1 MRSES
6 SLSRVLIKAF
16 SLFVIINLVY
26 PLMNSQVAR
35 ISAYNVIFPGRTRLP
50 FGVTGDPY
58 TITVDNLDTMF
69 ASHLISAG
77 KGSNEFRLAL
87 IGDSSVWG
95 ENLGAS
101 EVISEQWN
109 RLNVQCGAK
118 LIKAYDLGYPHPSI
132 LKDLVILDKVIEY
145 DPDLIIWFVTL
156 NSLISQRVNPF
167 LTANQDRVNTILDMY
182 DIPFRGGSRL
192 NRKEPV
198 FFENTLVG
206 QRSNLAR
213 QIKLQMLGI
222 VWTATGADTNTLSND
237 ERPDFDVGD
246 DPRYQGMQP
255 PDDLRDMLLFGA
267 LDAGRSI
274 AGSIPILLV
283 NEPVFVTHEADSQV
297 RYNVTYPRWAY
308 DQYRAA
314 MNGQAQ
320 TLRWNYLDLWNAIP
334 PEYFSD
340 AGLHL
345 SPHGERLLIEQ
356 VNPTVQSLACRRTP

>member
-1 MRSES
+1 MKSEFN
-6 SLSRVLIKAF
+6 LPRVLIKAL
-16 SLFVIINLVY
+16 SLFVMINLVY
-26 PLMNSQVAR
+26 PLINPQVAR
-35 ISAYNVIFPGRTRLP
+35 ISGYNAVFPGRTRLP
-50 FGVTGDPY
+50 FGVMGDPY
-58 TITVDNLDTMF
+58 TITVENLDTML
-69 ASHLISAG
+69 ASHTISAR
-77 KGSNEFRLAL
+77 KATNEFRVVL

-109 RLNVQCGAK
+109 HLKMQCGEK
-118 LIKAYDLGYPHPSI
+118 FIKAYDLGYPHPSI
-132 LKDLVILDKVIEY
+132 MKDLVILDKVIEY

-167 LTANQDRVNTILDMY
+167 LTANQDRVDRILDTY
-182 DIPFRGGSRL
+182 DIPFRGGSKL
-192 NRKEPV
+192 IRKEPA

-222 VWTATGADTNTLSND
+222 VWTATGADTNTLDNGD
-237 ERPDFDVGD
+237 LPDFDVGD

-255 PDDLRDMLLFGA
+255 PDDIRGMLLFGA
-267 LDAGRSI
+267 VEAGHGI
-274 AGSIPILLV
+274 ASPIPVLLV
-283 NEPVFVTHEADSQV
+283 NEPIFVTHEADSLL

-314 MNGQAQ
+314 MTSQVQ
-320 TLRWNYLDLWNAIP
+320 TLRWNYLDLWKAIP

-345 SPHGERLLIEQ
+345 SASGERLLIEQ
-356 VNPTVQSLACRRTP
+356 MNPTVQSLACGQMP